1 MGILL
6 YHDIGVLFMKYV
18 YSTIYK
24 TTISNSTIKTHC
36 IINTKYFICHT
47 RKGQLT
53 IHQEYSKYSIH
64 QQPRTR
70 IVFPTPWFICCYG
83 GQVCRGPMQLSI
95 MSMASIGPGEY
106 WSDIYTLHIR
116 FTLSHII
123 MIMTCIILV
132 DDTLYYAS
140 MYVEKLIEC

>member
-95 MSMASIGPGEY
+95 MSMASIGPGMEPPTGSLVPASIGLISTHY
-106 WSDIYTLHIR
+106 ILGLH
-116 FTLSHII
+116 
-123 MIMTCIILV
+123 
-132 DDTLYYAS
+132 
-140 MYVEKLIEC
+140 

>member
-1 MGILL
+1 MLSLYSVFNNMPAVYIVIHSLNYQVGKFNIKVYFLKMGILL

-83 GQVCRGPMQLSI
+83 GQVCRGPSCQ
-95 MSMASIGPGEY
+95 
-106 WSDIYTLHIR
+106 
-116 FTLSHII
+116 
-123 MIMTCIILV
+123 
-132 DDTLYYAS
+132 
-140 MYVEKLIEC
+140 